1 MDSDV
6 TTDVTTDAT
15 TDATT
20 ETFETNNYTDSEKLV
35 FNKEAKVK
43 IYTLYQLCKIIDLA
57 MKRGAFRANEASL
70 IGLFYDIIYKSIK
83 EAFEKYSTNT
93 EGVKRSSIIES

>member
-1 MDSDV
+1 MD
-6 TTDVTTDAT
+6 
-15 TDATT
+15 T
-20 ETFETNNYTDSEKLV
+20 EYSEAPEKNTEIFDDYTDSEKKIV
-35 FNKEAKVK
+35 FNREAKVK

-83 EAFEKYSTNT
+83 EAFEKYSRIGT
-93 EGVKRSSIIES
+93 I

>member
-1 MDSDV
+1 MDTNIENEYSEEYSEEYSDA
-6 TTDVTTDAT
+6 DKKY
-15 TDATT
+15 
-20 ETFETNNYTDSEKLV
+20 ETQSFEINNYTDSEKKII

-83 EAFEKYSTNT
+83 EAFDKHL
-93 EGVKRSSIIES
+93 SS